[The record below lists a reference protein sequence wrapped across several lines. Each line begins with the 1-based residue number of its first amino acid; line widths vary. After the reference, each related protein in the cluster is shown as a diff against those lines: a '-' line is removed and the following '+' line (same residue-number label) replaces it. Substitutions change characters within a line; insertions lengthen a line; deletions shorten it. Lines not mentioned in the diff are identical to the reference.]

1 MILVVD
7 DDRTQTELLK
17 ELLEGEGYEV
27 RTASNA
33 TDAYLELTDPKCKGV
48 VLAMQM
54 PGINGPELLMLMAAD
69 GIHVPVLLT
78 TSDPGFDEKEMKQF
92 SNVKKL
98 FQKPLYTEDLVAA
111 LRQYAEK
118 PTGPRRHAGR

>member
-27 RTASNA
+27 RTAGNA
-33 TDAYLELTDPKCKGV
+33 ADAYLQLKDPKCKGV

-54 PGINGPELLMLMAAD
+54 PGINGTELLMLMAAD
-69 GIHVPVLLT
+69 GIRVPVLLT
-78 TSDPGFDEKEMKQF
+78 TSDPGFDESEMKQF
-92 SNVKKL
+92 PNVRKL
-98 FQKPLYTEDLVAA
+98 FQKPLYPEDIVAA

-118 PTGPRRHAGR
+118 PTGPRRAAQ